1 MYHSVLYAEDFFMN
15 ETGAGKKHSISSSN
29 REGIKIDGVIDVVSF
44 DERGVALE
52 TVVGSMAVE
61 GEELHVTVLNI
72 TDGKVEIDGHINGIY
87 YYESRPN
94 VKRGLFSKRGD

>member
-1 MYHSVLYAEDFFMN
+1 MN
-15 ETGAGKKHSISSSN
+15 ESVASKRHSISSCQ

-52 TVVGSMAVE
+52 TVCGSMAVE

-72 TDGKVEIDGHINGIY
+72 TDGKVEIDGRINGIY
-87 YYESRPN
+87 YYENRPSG
-94 VKRGLFSKRGD
+94 KRGLFSRRAEG